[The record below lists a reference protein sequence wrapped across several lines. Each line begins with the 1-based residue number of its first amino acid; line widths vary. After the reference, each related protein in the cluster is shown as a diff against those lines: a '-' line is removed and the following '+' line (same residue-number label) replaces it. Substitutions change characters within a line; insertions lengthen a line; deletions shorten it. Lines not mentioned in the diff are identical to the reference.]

1 MTNPFFKNKGP
12 FEINNLL
19 KFAELKNI
27 QKYKNLKIYDVK
39 YLSISTKNYIT
50 FFHSKKYEAH
60 ASKQKLLFVLLQI
73 ISRIIYLKIV
83 IK

>member
-27 QKYKNLKIYDVK
+27 KKYKNLKIYDVK
-39 YLSISTKNYIT
+39 D
-50 FFHSKKYEAH
+50 
-60 ASKQKLLFVLLQI
+60 LLT
-73 ISRIIYLKIV
+73 
-83 IK
+83 